1 MRKNERRAA
10 HEKIPAT
17 AATFEADKLTKAD
30 ELLLIMIHF

>member
-1 MRKNERRAA
+1 MSGELLT
-10 HEKIPAT
+10 EIPAT